1 MKIGKA
7 HAGKAATRSM
17 LFALLM
23 SGTAMDR
30 ANAQLADS
38 DQSIPVAAQAN
49 TDIIVTGTRRGER
62 TASQSL
68 SPIDVLDSRTLNA
81 SPSADLNDKL
91 TASVPSFNVQRL
103 PGVDGEIFSRP
114 AALRNL
120 GPDQTLVLVNGH
132 RRHRSAFIDVIY
144 TGAEAVDLAQIP
156 SAAIGR
162 VEVLRDGASAQYGS
176 DAIAGVINIILD
188 DRPGTTLTAQT
199 SQYYAGDGFG
209 LQLAGR
215 TGLSLPGGGSLSI
228 TGDYN
233 NGNATDRSVGIRN
246 KIGQPD
252 LETYHATFD
261 LKLPLGDRLKLYSY
275 GTFGH
280 TNGWSEFRFR
290 SGQARDAV
298 FARSFYQD
306 GPSAIYPTWSLASL
320 YPDGFAPQFGAVI
333 RDGAIRAGVSG
344 EVADNFTIDVS
355 GGYGR
360 NSIAYKVRGS
370 INASLGPL
378 SPTSFDSG
386 QIVASETSADIDA
399 AYLLDIGLAKPVNI
413 AFGGAFSHDRFQSI
427 AGDVSS
433 YQTGPLSDLPAGAY
447 GFPGLT
453 PSDAGIFAR
462 DSGAGYLDIEADL
475 TNRLTVGAAGRY
487 EHFSDF
493 GSNFSYKFSA
503 RYQPAEW
510 IAFRATYNTGFHAPS
525 PGQQNFTK
533 LQTAV
538 DSTKAPP
545 YPLLRIGLV
554 SPSDP
559 LAAPFGGKTLK
570 PEKSK
575 NVSAGIIL
583 TPVEGLT
590 LTADYYHID
599 IKDRIG
605 ISPQLRL
612 APGQL
617 YDRIQFLING
627 YDTRSNGLDI
637 VGTWSSELW
646 SGKTTLTAAYN
657 YNSTK
662 IRNVAATLPL
672 KVLKPIVEDARP
684 HHSLVVTGN
693 YDVGRLHLTSR
704 VRYYGSFVDALIFD
718 QSPFRNQ
725 KVSPIAF
732 VDLSVSY
739 DIGAATQVTLGAENI
754 FNAYPDKV
762 NSILT
767 RLGYKYPFIRPYDE
781 DGGRWYIRLSQ
792 KF

>member
-1 MKIGKA
+1 MKIVQTQA
-7 HAGKAATRSM
+7 AKAATRSI
-17 LFALLM
+17 LLVLLM
-23 SGTAMDR
+23 SGTAIER
-30 ANAQLADS
+30 THAQLPDS
-38 DQSIPVAAQAN
+38 DSDPSPVAEAN
-49 TDIIVTGTRRGER
+49 TEIIVTGTRRGER

-68 SPIDVLDSRTLNA
+68 SPIDVLDARSLDA

-91 TASVPSFNVQRL
+91 MASIPSFNVQRL
-103 PGVDGEIFSRP
+103 PGVDGLIFSRP

-120 GPDQTLVLVNGH
+120 GSDQTLVLVNGH
-132 RRHRSAFIDVIY
+132 RRHRSAFIDAIY
-144 TGAEAVDLAQIP
+144 TGSAAVDLAQIP

-188 DRPGTTLTAQT
+188 DKPGTTLTAQT
-199 SQYYAGDGFG
+199 GQYYAGDGFG

-215 TGLSLPGGGSLSI
+215 SGLSLPGGGSLSI
-228 TGDYN
+228 TGDYSN
-233 NGNATDRSVGIRN
+233 SNATDRSVGIRN

-252 LETYHATFD
+252 MEAYHATFD
-261 LKLPLGDRLKLYSY
+261 LKLPLGDQLELYSY
-275 GTFGH
+275 GTWGH
-280 TNGWSEFRFR
+280 TIGWSEFRFR
-290 SGQARDAV
+290 SAQARDAV

-306 GPSAIYPTWSLASL
+306 GPNAIYPTWALTSL
-320 YPDGFAPQFGAVI
+320 YPEGFASQFGSVI
-333 RDGAIRAGVSG
+333 RDGAIRAGVSAD
-344 EVADNFTIDVS
+344 VTDNFTVDVS

-386 QIVASETSADIDA
+386 QIVASETNVDIDA
-399 AYLLDIGLAKPVNI
+399 AYLLDVGLVAPVSI
-413 AFGGAFSHDRFQSI
+413 AFGGAFTRDRFQII
-427 AGDVSS
+427 AGEVAS
-433 YQTGPLSDLPAGAY
+433 YQTGPLSDLPSGAY
-447 GFPGLT
+447 GFPGMS
-453 PSDAGIFAR
+453 PSTAGAFSR
-462 DSGAGYLDIEADL
+462 DSGAGYVDVEADL
-475 TNRLTVGAAGRY
+475 TSRLTVGAAGRY

-493 GSNFSYKFSA
+493 GSNFSYKFAA
-503 RYQPAEW
+503 RYQPAQW
-510 IAFRATYNTGFHAPS
+510 VAFRGTYNTGFHAPS

-533 LQTAV
+533 LQTAA
-538 DSTKAPP
+538 DSTKPPP
-545 YPLLRIGLV
+545 YPLITIGLV

-559 LAAPFGGKTLK
+559 LAAPFGGEALK

-575 NVSAGIIL
+575 NVSAGIVL
-583 TPVEGLT
+583 TPAAGLT
-590 LTADYYHID
+590 ITADYYHID

-605 ISPQLRL
+605 ISPQQTL

-627 YDTRSNGLDI
+627 YDTRSDGIDI
-637 VGTWSSELW
+637 VGAWTGELGA
-646 SGKTTLTAAYN
+646 GKATLTAAYN

-662 IRNVAATLPL
+662 IRNVAATLPF

-684 HHSLVVTGN
+684 HHTMVVTGN

-718 QSPFRNQ
+718 QSPFKNQ

-732 VDLSVSY
+732 VDLSLSY
-739 DIGAATQVTLGAENI
+739 DVGVATQVMLGAENI
-754 FNAYPDKV
+754 LNSYPDEV
-762 NSILT
+762 TSILS
-767 RLGYKYPFIRPYDE
+767 RLGYKYPLIRPYDE
-781 DGGRWYIRLSQ
+781 DGGRWYVRVTH